1 MPDDT
6 LRKRFAEHNE
16 QLLGTLYGSAL
27 SNGQWG
33 PFLKR
38 MIDLTGSRSA
48 RLLLLNQGAN
58 TVQRS
63 IKVNIDDSAHQRY
76 VEHFVNLCPWR
87 TELGEKPTG
96 QLYSTYL
103 DFSCRQPT
111 FYQTEFFNDWARGL
125 DIHHGVCGTVYSTEQ
140 HKVQLLI
147 QRTGGQG
154 YYSREETNLIN
165 SVLPHMRQALRLSAQ
180 MADREAR
187 LTSALNAAQ
196 SHPLPFVLFN
206 ANGQIRYLSPQL
218 EQAAPMGLRF
228 TSDGVEFTD
237 PNLNPPFKAAL
248 QRLTGQAAH
257 CQSLEWR
264 FEVPRPHC
272 PPLYCLLTPVF
283 PGAEPNLPFWQT
295 DIHAALYIRD
305 PLAQI
310 GRRHQQL
317 VTAYGL
323 TDTEARLALDIALG
337 LELKSLAARAPPS
350 IHTLTSQLKS
360 VFNKTG
366 CSRQSQLAAL
376 VNQLPAR

>member
-1 MPDDT
+1 MPDNT

-96 QLYSTYL
+96 Q
-103 DFSCRQPT
+103 
-111 FYQTEFFNDWARGL
+111 
-125 DIHHGVCGTVYSTEQ
+125 
-140 HKVQLLI
+140 
-147 QRTGGQG
+147 G

-165 SVLPHMRQALRLSAQ
+165 SILPHMRQALRLSVQ

-196 SHPLPFVLFN
+196 SHPLPFILFN
-206 ANGQIRYLSPQL
+206 ASGQIRYLSPQL

-283 PGAEPNLPFWQT
+283 PGAEPDLPFWQT

-305 PLAQI
+305 PLAQT

-337 LELKSLAARAPPS
+337 LELKAIATRDQRS
-350 IHTLTSQLKS
+350 IHTLRSQLKS
-360 VFNKTG
+360 VFHKTG
-366 CSRQSQLAAL
+366 CCRQSQLAAM

>member
-1 MPDDT
+1 MPDNT
-6 LRKRFAEHNE
+6 LRQRLAEHNE

-27 SNGQWG
+27 SNGQWT

-87 TELGEKPTG
+87 TELGEKPAG

-111 FYQTEFFNDWARGL
+111 FYQSEFFNDWAKGL

-154 YYSREETNLIN
+154 HYSRQETNLIN
-165 SVLPHMRQALRLSAQ
+165 SVLPHVRQALRLSAL

-187 LTSALNAAQ
+187 LTSALSAAQ
-196 SHPLPFVLFN
+196 MHPLPFILFN
-206 ANGQIRYLSPQL
+206 ANGQIRYFSPQL
-218 EQAAPMGLRF
+218 EQVTPTGLRF
-228 TSDGVEFTD
+228 TADGIELTD
-237 PNLNPPFKAAL
+237 PNLNQQFKAAL
-248 QRLTGQAAH
+248 HRLTRKAAH
-257 CQSLEWR
+257 CQTLEWR
-264 FEVPRPHC
+264 VEVPRAHC
-272 PPLYCLLTPVF
+272 PPLYCLLAPVF
-283 PGAEPNLPFWQT
+283 PGADPNLPFWQT

-305 PLAQI
+305 PLAQT
-310 GRRHQQL
+310 GKRHQQL
-317 VTAYGL
+317 MSTYGL
-323 TDTEARLALDIALG
+323 TDAEARLAQDIALG
-337 LELKSLAARAPPS
+337 LELKAIAARDHRS
-350 IHTLTSQLKS
+350 IHTLRSQLKS
-360 VFNKTG
+360 IFNKTG
-366 CSRQSQLAAL
+366 RCRQSQLAAL